1 MAELVV
7 RVQEAARLALV
18 CGPDGRTRWVPY
30 SPDRMP
36 PRAAAAPSSSQ
47 SSPIELQPKATPS
60 ASGGRLDLD
69 ASCFPGRPHFRL
81 VLPQRSAP
89 PAQNLLL
96 FLHGRGDSHEP
107 FARLG
112 EQMALP
118 QTAVL
123 SLRAPRELP
132 FGLGFTWM
140 DDLDANGDVISPDT
154 PHKQRSKSLEAAR
167 DYVWK
172 FLGVLHDKYGWSYSR
187 LFVFAFSQGACVTF
201 HLAMTLPRDVRLG
214 GVVLVS
220 GGAIVGP
227 HEPCSG
233 LESGGAAATPM
244 LQVTG
249 AADAVYPA
257 ALAERSRRE
266 FKRRHPQQAAAELFT
281 SLVRPRK
288 GHAMIDS
295 REDMQHA
302 MLFFSKYLYL
312 RNVDLENRSDVI
324 ELQT

>member
-1 MAELVV
+1 MEELVV
-7 RVQEAARLALV
+7 RVHEAARLALV
-18 CGPDGRTRWVPY
+18 RGSNGRTRWVPY
-30 SPDRMP
+30 SSPDDGE
-36 PRAAAAPSSSQ
+36 AAPSSSR
-47 SSPIELQPKATPS
+47 SSPITLQPKAAPVS
-60 ASGGRLDLD
+60 GGGRLDLD

-81 VLPQRSAP
+81 VPADKRAP

-140 DDLDANGDVISPDT
+140 DDLNADGDVIPPDI
-154 PHKQRSKSLEAAR
+154 PHKQRSESLQAAR
-167 DYVWK
+167 DYVWS
-172 FLGVLHDKYGWSYSR
+172 FLSVLHDKYGWSYSR
-187 LFVFAFSQGACVTF
+187 LFVFAFSQGACVAF
-201 HLAMTLPRDVRLG
+201 HVAMSLPRDVRLG
-214 GVVLVS
+214 GVVVVS
-220 GGAIVGP
+220 GGATVGP
-227 HEPCSG
+227 HEDY
-233 LESGGAAATPM
+233 LAAENGGGAATPM

-249 AADAVYPA
+249 AADAVYPV

-266 FKRRHPQQAAAELFT
+266 FKRRHPQKAAAELFT
-281 SLVRPRK
+281 SVMRPHK

-295 REDMQHA
+295 REDMQHV
-302 MLFFSKYLYL
+302 MRFFSKHLYL
-312 RNVDLENRSDVI
+312 RNVELENRSDVI

>member
-1 MAELVV
+1 MEELVV
-7 RVQEAARLALV
+7 RVHGAARLALIR
-18 CGPDGRTRWVPY
+18 GPDGRTRWVPY
-30 SPDRMP
+30 SPPAD
-36 PRAAAAPSSSQ
+36 AAAPSSLR
-47 SSPIELQPKATPS
+47 SSPIELQPKEAPLGG
-60 ASGGRLDLD
+60 GGRLDLD

-81 VLPQRSAP
+81 VPPDKGAP

-112 EQMALP
+112 EQMVLP

-140 DDLDANGDVISPDT
+140 DDLDASGDVIPPDV
-154 PHKQRSKSLEAAR
+154 PHKQRSESLQAAR
-167 DYVWK
+167 DYAWS
-172 FLGVLHDKYGWSYSR
+172 FLSVLHDKYGWSFSR
-187 LFVFAFSQGACVTF
+187 LFVFAFSQGACVAF

-227 HEPCSG
+227 HALRSAGED
-233 LESGGAAATPM
+233 GGGAATPM

-249 AADAVYPA
+249 AADVVYPA
-257 ALAERSRRE
+257 ALAERSRLE
-266 FKRRHPQQAAAELFT
+266 FQKRHPQKAEAGLFT

-295 REDMQHA
+295 REDMQHV
-302 MLFFSKYLYL
+302 MLFFSKHLYL
-312 RNVDLENRSDVI
+312 RNIELENRSDVI

>member
-30 SPDRMP
+30 SPDPQGDALGQRRP
-36 PRAAAAPSSSQ
+36 LGPGRVLLPGQTALPSRAAPAQRPAGAKPAAVSARPRRLPRAVRAAWRANGAAP
-47 SSPIELQPKATPS
+47 
-60 ASGGRLDLD
+60 
-69 ASCFPGRPHFRL
+69 
-81 VLPQRSAP
+81 
-89 PAQNLLL
+89 N
-96 FLHGRGDSHEP
+96 
-107 FARLG
+107 
-112 EQMALP
+112 
-118 QTAVL
+118 
-123 SLRAPRELP
+123 
-132 FGLGFTWM
+132 
-140 DDLDANGDVISPDT
+140 
-154 PHKQRSKSLEAAR
+154 SLEAAR